1 MGTKSK
7 IAAIIFN
14 IFSFVLF
21 VMAMLPSNWS
31 NGDGNGGGIT
41 VGFAFWVYSV
51 IFALI
56 STLLYTVSAF
66 RALRAG
72 GNIFRLI
79 FSIAILALC
88 IFVGAGFNAI
98 SMAIWNVAFALN
110 LIVQICWLRN

>member
-56 STLLYTVSAF
+56 STLLYIPQVAPITQ
-66 RALRAG
+66 RTGPITMRLRLTAMPLLRSIRVRDNVVF
-72 GNIFRLI
+72 NI
-79 FSIAILALC
+79 S
-88 IFVGAGFNAI
+88 
-98 SMAIWNVAFALN
+98 VA
-110 LIVQICWLRN
+110 